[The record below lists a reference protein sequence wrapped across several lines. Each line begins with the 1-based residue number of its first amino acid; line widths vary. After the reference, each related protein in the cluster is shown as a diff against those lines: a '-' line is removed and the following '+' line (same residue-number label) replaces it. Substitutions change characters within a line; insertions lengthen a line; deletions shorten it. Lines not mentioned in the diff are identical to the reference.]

1 MKAAQASLE
10 KLNPLCLHKG
20 QMGEIEDNLKKTVR
34 ILAKDIGSRG
44 YRELD
49 SLEKTAQYISS
60 ELRSCGYDVSVQ
72 SYNVE
77 GNVYKNLIAEIKGIK
92 SPEKI
97 ILVGAHYDTV
107 TGSPG
112 ADDNASGVAGMLE
125 LARLLKN
132 QSFDKTVRFAA
143 FTLEEPPFFRS
154 RFMGSYV
161 YAQSLNEKNTVI
173 EGMICLEMIGYFTDS
188 PNSQYFPF
196 SFLRWLYPDKGSF
209 IIFVSNLRSK
219 NFLIRLRD
227 AFKKG
232 TDLPAESISTLSIV
246 PGIDFSD
253 HRSFWE
259 FGYDA
264 VMVTDTAF
272 YRNPN
277 YHERGDVPETLDYE
291 RMEKVVMGIKT
302 AIEKLAGLQQ

>member
-1 MKAAQASLE
+1 
-10 KLNPLCLHKG
+10 
-20 QMGEIEDNLKKTVR
+20 MGEIEDNLKKTVC
-34 ILAKDIGSRG
+34 IFAKDIGSRG
-44 YRELD
+44 YRELE
-49 SLEKTAQYISS
+49 SLENAARYIAS
-60 ELRSCGYDVSVQ
+60 EFRSCGYDVSVQ
-72 SYNVE
+72 SYTVE

-92 SPEKI
+92 APEKI

-112 ADDNASGVAGMLE
+112 ADDNASGVAGVLE

-161 YAQSLNEKNTVI
+161 YARSLNEKNTVI
-173 EGMICLEMIGYFTDS
+173 EGMICLEMIGYFTDL

-196 SFLRWLYPDKGSF
+196 SFLRWLYPDKGNF
-209 IIFVSNLRSK
+209 IIFVSNLQSK

-227 AFKKG
+227 TFKKG
-232 TDLPAESISTLSIV
+232 TDLPVESISTLSIV

-291 RMEKVVMGIKT
+291 RMAKVVLGIKT